1 MSIVCSINIIK
12 KKKKHTQTQ
21 LNVSPGYDRLDQSLN
36 DRFSFGTRALYVVFA
51 CVYGVVV
58 FITTF
63 DNSSVV
69 SWMSVNWW
77 RRPEYLEKS
86 TDQPQVADKLYTY
99 THLYMYVQ
107 CPVWPQ

>member
-1 MSIVCSINIIK
+1 MCLVI
-12 KKKKHTQTQ
+12 
-21 LNVSPGYDRLDQSLN
+21 
-36 DRFSFGTRALYVVFA
+36 RALYVVFA